1 MSFNIDEMEDNILH
15 AIAVAK
21 EKHKVEEDF
30 SFING
35 LPTNEE
41 EYNKNIRWL
50 NGEDKDGNQLYHA
63 DQKLTWK
70 QVQDVVAEASARNKL
85 HDLRKERNS
94 ILSQSDWVVIKEREE
109 GGSVSNFADWKKY
122 RQELRDITNTY
133 KSLEDVKW
141 PTAPS
146 E

>member
-1 MSFNIDEMEDNILH
+1 MMTEQEYISA
-15 AIAVAK
+15 AIGKLVTGG
-21 EKHKVEEDF
+21 F
-30 SFING
+30 LLSG
-35 LPTNEE
+35 TPTNATEFKEMYKKAQEDGTHASDTSITWTQVKSKVTEVKE
-41 EYNKNIRWL
+41 EYNLLFLR
-50 NGEDKDGNQLYHA
+50 
-63 DQKLTWK
+63 QK
-70 QVQDVVAEASARNKL
+70 R
-85 HDLRKERNS
+85 DL
-94 ILSQSDWVVIKEREE
+94 LLQQTDWIVIKEREE

>member
-1 MSFNIDEMEDNILH
+1 MKTKALDVSTGKIIDIEDPDEVINDEENLMVLRARRNEML
-15 AIAVAK
+15 A
-21 EKHKVEEDF
+21 
-30 SFING
+30 G
-35 LPTNEE
+35 
-41 EYNKNIRWL
+41 
-50 NGEDKDGNQLYHA
+50 
-63 DQKLTWK
+63 
-70 QVQDVVAEASARNKL
+70 
-85 HDLRKERNS
+85 
-94 ILSQSDWVVIKEREE
+94 SDWIVIREREE

>member
-50 NGEDKDGNQLYHA
+50 NGEDKDGNQLYHS

-85 HDLRKERNS
+85 YDLRKERTRKLAETDWTSNS
-94 ILSQSDWVVIKEREE
+94 DVVMSDEMKT
-109 GGSVSNFADWKKY
+109 Y
-122 RQELRDITNTY
+122 RQALRDITKTY
-133 KSLEDVKW
+133 KTLDTVKW
-141 PTAPS
+141 PTEPTS
-146 E
+146 

>member
-1 MSFNIDEMEDNILH
+1 MSKDKKFVWSKENPNGVYEDY
-15 AIAVAK
+15 
-21 EKHKVEEDF
+21 
-30 SFING
+30 
-35 LPTNEE
+35 TEE
-41 EYNKNIRWL
+41 EKKQR
-50 NGEDKDGNQLYHA
+50 EKDKSEMLSESDQAISVLREVRNQ
-63 DQKLTWK
+63 
-70 QVQDVVAEASARNKL
+70 
-85 HDLRKERNS
+85 
-94 ILSQSDWVVIKEREE
+94 ILAKSDWVVIKEREE

>member
-1 MSFNIDEMEDNILH
+1 MSYKHEAIYTLYPNAVEILGDDVKDSNGKLITIDKS
-15 AIAVAK
+15 VVTKK
-21 EKHKVEEDF
+21 EKELEDAQ
-30 SFING
+30 
-35 LPTNEE
+35 P
-41 EYNKNIRWL
+41 L
-50 NGEDKDGNQLYHA
+50 NN
-63 DQKLTWK
+63 
-70 QVQDVVAEASARNKL
+70 
-85 HDLRKERNS
+85 LRRERNA
-94 ILSQSDWVVIKEREE
+94 ILAQTDWVVIKEREE